1 MVQVQSAA
9 DARAAAQTRVRF
21 ELLAELVRKDLKVK
35 YKNSALGFIWSLANP
50 LLYLAVFTLVF
61 NVFLRGGVD
70 NFAVLFMAGFL
81 VWDFFNLS
89 PLTATGAVVGN
100 ANLVRKVRFPR
111 IVLPLSS
118 VGFAGVH
125 FLLQLAV
132 LFAALT
138 VLYRDAFGP
147 QLVLLLPALA
157 VAVIF
162 TVAMSLLASA
172 LNVRYRDVEHLLEIA
187 LLAWFWLTPI
197 VYPVTVVRDR
207 LAEHDLLWLFRFYM
221 ANPMTTVVV
230 AMQRAIFNH
239 PVGTSQGKPK
249 QILPAD
255 GYGFYLQW
263 LGVAAVVSVVLLGVG
278 LWTGLIG
285 PNGSGKSTLLKVLS
299 GILAPTTGT
308 VAVRGRVASLLELG
322 AGFNGEETSRQF
334 DDIVAF
340 AELEPFIDN
349 QVKHYSSGQYVRL
362 GFAVAVHVDPD
373 ILLVDEVLA
382 VGDESF
388 QRKCLTKIAEFQERG
403 CTILFVTHSLD
414 LVPRICGRAV
424 VLDHGRVLHDGDP
437 VEATERLRSL
447 LGTAAD
453 QTGGAVLGAD
463 RPRFARIRLF
473 DPTTGVHKG
482 HFSIG
487 EPMAV
492 DFDVSAPAGSP
503 PVSVRLAVTGPADVP
518 LWVMDSDPLTFGPDG
533 IATVRFTVKAL
544 PPVKG
549 IFAFAA
555 ALRDPGT
562 KVTYDARRFAE
573 AFVAAGDTAT
583 GIVDVAWNAEQVET
597 PGEEERDRAAGD
609 RRRSEL

>member
-81 VWDFFNLS
+81 VWNFFNLS
-89 PLTATGAVVGN
+89 TLTATGAVVGN

-263 LGVAAVVSVVLLGVG
+263 LGVAAVLSVVLLGGG
-278 LWTGLIG
+278 LTVGLIG

-322 AGFNGEETSRQF
+322 AGFNGELTGRENIYLNAAILGLSRRETSRQF
-334 DDIVAF
+334 NDIVAF

-362 GFAVAVHVDPD
+362 GFAVAVHVSPD

-388 QRKCLTKIAEFQERG
+388 QR
-403 CTILFVTHSLD
+403 
-414 LVPRICGRAV
+414 
-424 VLDHGRVLHDGDP
+424 
-437 VEATERLRSL
+437 
-447 LGTAAD
+447 
-453 QTGGAVLGAD
+453 
-463 RPRFARIRLF
+463 
-473 DPTTGVHKG
+473 
-482 HFSIG
+482 
-487 EPMAV
+487 
-492 DFDVSAPAGSP
+492 
-503 PVSVRLAVTGPADVP
+503 
-518 LWVMDSDPLTFGPDG
+518 
-533 IATVRFTVKAL
+533 
-544 PPVKG
+544 
-549 IFAFAA
+549 
-555 ALRDPGT
+555 
-562 KVTYDARRFAE
+562 
-573 AFVAAGDTAT
+573 
-583 GIVDVAWNAEQVET
+583 
-597 PGEEERDRAAGD
+597 
-609 RRRSEL
+609 